1 MKVHERFINYAKIY
15 TTSDEKS
22 ETCPSTERQLN
33 LAKLLVK
40 ELEEIGLDEVK
51 MDENGYVTG
60 KLYSNTEKKVP
71 AIGFIAHMDTAT
83 DITGE
88 NVKPVII
95 ENYNGK
101 DIPLNQEYTMKISD
115 FPELLDYV
123 GNDIIVT
130 DGTTLL
136 GADDKAGIAEII
148 TAVDY
153 LK

>member
-15 TTSDEKS
+15 TTSDENS
-22 ETCPSTERQLN
+22 ETCPSTERQLV

-40 ELEEIGLDEVK
+40 ELEEIGLDDVK
-51 MDENGYVTG
+51 MDKNGYVTG

-71 AIGFIAHMDTAT
+71 SIGFIAHMDTAT

-101 DIPLNQEYTMKISD
+101 DIPLNSEYTMKTSD
-115 FPELLDYV
+115 FPELLNYV

-136 GADDKAGIAEII
+136 
-148 TAVDY
+148 
-153 LK
+153 